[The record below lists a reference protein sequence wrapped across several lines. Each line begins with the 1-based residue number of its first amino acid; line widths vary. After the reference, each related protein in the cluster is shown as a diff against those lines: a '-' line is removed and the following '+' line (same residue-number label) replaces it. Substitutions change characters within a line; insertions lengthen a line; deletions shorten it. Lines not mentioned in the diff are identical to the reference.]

1 MKETFY
7 DVAAFIEF
15 LVIRTGVCATLAGR
29 DHSHPTRRD
38 DLVSERI
45 RVVGLI
51 AYHIFIRRDVFD
63 QRRCLCDIVAI
74 SRCQDPPQGDPVIA
88 EGQMK
93 FRRESAARP
102 SEGGCVLS
110 SFFFGAPAAQE

>member
-15 LVIRTGVCATLAGR
+15 LVIRTGVCATVAGR

-38 DLVSERI
+38 DLLSERI
-45 RVVGLI
+45 RVVGFI
-51 AYHIFIRRDVFD
+51 AYHIFIRIPFD
-63 QRRCLCDIVAI
+63 QRRSLRYIVAV
-74 SRCQDPPQGDPVIA
+74 SRGQDPPEGDPVIA

-93 FRRESAARP
+93 FRGESAAAA
-102 SEGGCVLS
+102 SETCRLLS
-110 SFFFGAPAAQE
+110 SCFFGAPAAEE